1 MAAAAAAA
9 VGHQEAFPGVA
20 GVLAVAARVVD
31 GRCMKTKEFLAH
43 VDDAQVLAAIEAAE
57 LKSSGEIR
65 LFVSNEMINE
75 PIPAAQAQFEK
86 LGMTRTKNR
95 NGVLLFF
102 APKTQRFAVIGDQ
115 GIHEKCG
122 QEFWDETRALIA
134 ERLKAGQ
141 YTEALVAAIQ
151 RIGDVL
157 AKHFPRVPGDINELP
172 NQIARD

>member
-1 MAAAAAAA
+1 
-9 VGHQEAFPGVA
+9 
-20 GVLAVAARVVD
+20 
-31 GRCMKTKEFLAH
+31 MKTKEFLAH

-65 LFVSNEMINE
+65 LFVSNEMIDE
-75 PIPAAQAQFEK
+75 PIAAAKAQFEK
-86 LGMTRTKNR
+86 LGMTKTKNR

-122 QEFWDETRALIA
+122 QEFWDETRGLIA

-141 YTEALVAAIQ
+141 YTEALVASIQ

-172 NQIARD
+172 NQVARD

>member
-1 MAAAAAAA
+1 
-9 VGHQEAFPGVA
+9 
-20 GVLAVAARVVD
+20 
-31 GRCMKTKEFLAH
+31 MKTKEFLAH

-65 LFVSNEMINE
+65 LFVSNEMIEE
-75 PIPAAQAQFEK
+75 PIAAAKAQFEK
-86 LGMTRTKNR
+86 LGMTKTKNR

-122 QEFWDETRALIA
+122 QEFWEETRALIA

-141 YTEALVAAIQ
+141 YTEALVASIQ

-157 AKHFPRVPGDINELP
+157 TKHFPRNPDDINELS
-172 NQIARD
+172 NQVARD